1 MFPSKTVIAPGGILG
16 IVGGGQLGRML
27 ALAARAMGFR
37 LHVLTPEADSPAG
50 QVADRAFLGDW
61 ADERLVSAFAQS
73 VQVATYE
80 FENVPLDAVA
90 PILKHTRLF
99 PSAEVLAIAQN
110 RIREKTFLRN
120 LGIPT
125 VPFVVVNHHEELYPA
140 LAQIGAPAVF
150 KSATLGY
157 DGKSQIRVD
166 DTDSA
171 RKAWDALSGRPGIL
185 EVYLRLKKELSMI
198 VARDQEGRVVL
209 YPAFENLHTKHIL
222 DLTVTPA
229 RVSPEV
235 LEKAAKWAVAIAE
248 KLNLVGLICV
258 EFFLSDRDELL
269 VNELAPRPH
278 NSGHLTLEA
287 CITGQFEQLARILTG
302 LPMGST
308 ALRSPAAMANLLGD
322 LWPPSGEPDW
332 AAVLKNP
339 EIKLHLYGKQEARPG
354 RKMGHLTLL
363 APTVEAAAEG
373 VVAAREG
380 LLNACEGA
388 KP

>member
-1 MFPSKTVIAPGGILG
+1 
-16 IVGGGQLGRML
+16 ML

-37 LHVLTPEADSPAG
+37 LHVLTPEVDSPAG
-50 QVADRAFLGDW
+50 QVADRVFLGDW
-61 ADERLVSAFAQS
+61 ADEPLVAAFAQS

-99 PSAEVLAIAQN
+99 PSADVLAVTQN
-110 RIREKTFLRN
+110 RIREKAFLRN

-125 VPFVVVNHHEELYPA
+125 VPFAVINHHEELYPA

-166 DTDSA
+166 DPDSA
-171 RKAWDALSGRPGIL
+171 RRAWDSLSGRPGIL
-185 EVYLRLKKELSMI
+185 EAYLRLKKELSMI

-235 LEKAAKWAVAIAE
+235 LEKAAQWAGAIAE

-287 CITGQFEQLARILTG
+287 CITSQFEQLARILAG
-302 LPMGST
+302 LPLGST
-308 ALRSPAAMANLLGD
+308 VLRSPAAMANLLGD
-322 LWPPSGEPDW
+322 LWSPSGEPDW
-332 AAVLKNP
+332 AAALEDP

-373 VVAAREG
+373 VIAARQG
-380 LLNACEGA
+380 LLNTYEGA